1 VSTGPG
7 ELRVLPDAE
16 ALAGA
21 VAEAFAE
28 ATAKTAGP
36 VRVALAGGGT
46 PRGAYARL
54 ATPPLRD
61 RVPWSR
67 LHVFFGD
74 ERTVPPDH
82 PDSNYRMTREALLD
96 CVPLDP
102 GRVHRMHGEDADPEA
117 AAGRYAE
124 EIARA
129 FGAPPDGPPPA
140 FELVLLGLGDDG
152 HTASLFP
159 GSPALAEKR
168 RWVMSAPG
176 PAPGETR
183 ITLTPPLL
191 RRAARVWFL
200 VSGAGK
206 AKALQR
212 LRGDADPPPPA
223 RLALPDAGELVLFA
237 DRAAAQGE

>member
-1 VSTGPG
+1 VSAGRG
-7 ELRVLPDAE
+7 ELRILPDAE

-28 ATAKTAGP
+28 TAAATAGP
-36 VRVALAGGGT
+36 VRVALAGGRT

-54 ATPPLRD
+54 AAPPLRD

-82 PDSNYRMTREALLD
+82 PDSNYGMAREALLD
-96 CVPLDP
+96 RVPLDP
-102 GRVHRMHGEDADPEA
+102 RRVHRMHGEDADPEA
-117 AAGRYAE
+117 AAARYAE

-129 FGAPPDGPPPA
+129 FAVPPDGPPPA

-159 GSPALAEKR
+159 ESPALSEER
-168 RWVMSAPG
+168 RWVASAPG
-176 PAPGETR
+176 PAPDHTR

-191 RRAARVWFL
+191 RRAARMWFL

-206 AKALQR
+206 AEALR
-212 LRGDADPPPPA
+212 WLRGDAAPPPPA
-223 RLALPDAGELVLFA
+223 RLVLPDAGELLFFA
-237 DRAAAQGE
+237 DRAAAQGA

>member
-1 VSTGPG
+1 VSPGRG

-16 ALAGA
+16 ALADA

-28 ATAKTAGP
+28 TTAAVAGP

-54 ATPPLRD
+54 AAPPLRD

-82 PDSNYRMTREALLD
+82 PDSNYGMAREALLAR
-96 CVPLDP
+96 VPVAP
-102 GRVHRMHGEDADPEA
+102 ERVHRMHGDDPDPEA
-117 AAGRYAE
+117 AAERYTD
-124 EIARA
+124 EIARTFA
-129 FGAPPDGPPPA
+129 ARPDGPPPR
-140 FELVLLGLGDDG
+140 FDLVLLGLGADG
-152 HTASLFP
+152 HTASLFSD
-159 GSPALAEKR
+159 SPALAEER
-168 RWVMSAPG
+168 RWVVSAPG

-191 RRAARVWFL
+191 RRAARMWFL

-206 AKALQR
+206 TQALR
-212 LRGDADPPPPA
+212 WVRGDADPPPPA
-223 RLALPDAGELVLFA
+223 RLVLADVGELLFFA
-237 DRAAAQGE
+237 DRAATQGA